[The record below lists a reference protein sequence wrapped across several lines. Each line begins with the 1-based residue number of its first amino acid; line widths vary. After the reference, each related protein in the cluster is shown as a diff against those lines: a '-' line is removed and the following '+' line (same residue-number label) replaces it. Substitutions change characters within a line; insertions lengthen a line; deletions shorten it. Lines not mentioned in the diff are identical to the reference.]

1 MLIERPCVLLCFN
14 STVRQQYVTD
24 ADLARLEQIAEWEW
38 LSSEGQPAVG
48 TTGWE
53 WGNASTDPA
62 DSERLKEAISAYDAL
77 VVCHG
82 APYLDA
88 GVLDARSAC
97 ATPRPTTA
105 G

>member
-62 DSERLKEAISAYDAL
+62 DSSA
-77 VVCHG
+77 
-82 APYLDA
+82 
-88 GVLDARSAC
+88 
-97 ATPRPTTA
+97 
-105 G
+105 